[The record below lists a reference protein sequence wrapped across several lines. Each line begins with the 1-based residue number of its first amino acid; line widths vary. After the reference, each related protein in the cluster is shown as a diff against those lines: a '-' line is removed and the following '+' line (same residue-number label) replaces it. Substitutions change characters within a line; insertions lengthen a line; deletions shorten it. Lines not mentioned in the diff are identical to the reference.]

1 MARDIKQRDVPD
13 AERLYLI
20 GIMSIISRYVS
31 MIVCVIAGKIEN
43 IESKNLKIRF
53 WQELNLD
60 MEVNCNEM
68 HYCFDWRYFGGFK
81 HC

>member
-1 MARDIKQRDVPD
+1 
-13 AERLYLI
+13 
-20 GIMSIISRYVS
+20 
-31 MIVCVIAGKIEN
+31 MIVCVITGKIEN

-60 MEVNCNEM
+60 MEVNCNEI
-68 HYCFDWRYFGGFK
+68 HYCFDWCYFGGFK